1 MSWKNRLENI
11 EFTIK
16 TGDGKVFKPLW
27 KNGEKSKEFNT
38 SKYDFINVQG
48 SFVDRKKASANQYP
62 LVFWFQGD
70 DNIEQCNDFEL
81 SANDSRY
88 WVVEHPF
95 YGTIKGQPT
104 NIKRVDNN
112 YNVTEVSVDF
122 WESLTDE
129 VSNKVNNVNNVAIQF
144 AVENSEPKSSDVN
157 NIQDATPQI
166 SSKFEPDAEDFNDY
180 RAAVNKSISSTSN
193 LILEPLNAFKDF
205 QEIINIP
212 AGFIKPIN
220 ETIESYINAFE
231 VLFNNT
237 DSLFSKYF
245 FESNGAS
252 ILSAM
257 CLASINAPSDNYVTR
272 NDIEKVSNNINSLY
286 DIYLKKLDSNQV
298 SIYDINN
305 SWFAN
310 TIIQN
315 ELSDLITFTSNSLFL
330 LGLNAKQERSIEL
343 LKDSNLIVLAHR
355 FVGLDSDDKNIERFR
370 QINNIKNNELYK
382 IKKGRTI
389 KYFV

>member
-1 MSWKNRLENI
+1 
-11 EFTIK
+11 
-16 TGDGKVFKPLW
+16 
-27 KNGEKSKEFNT
+27 
-38 SKYDFINVQG
+38 
-48 SFVDRKKASANQYP
+48 
-62 LVFWFQGD
+62 
-70 DNIEQCNDFEL
+70 
-81 SANDSRY
+81 
-88 WVVEHPF
+88 
-95 YGTIKGQPT
+95 
-104 NIKRVDNN
+104 
-112 YNVTEVSVDF
+112 
-122 WESLTDE
+122 
-129 VSNKVNNVNNVAIQF
+129 F

-315 ELSDLITFTSNSLFL
+315 ELSD
-330 LGLNAKQERSIEL
+330 
-343 LKDSNLIVLAHR
+343 
-355 FVGLDSDDKNIERFR
+355 
-370 QINNIKNNELYK
+370 
-382 IKKGRTI
+382 
-389 KYFV
+389 